1 MGKPGRPFQNTGQLR
16 RALYSQTLAAF
27 GTTCVDDGTT
37 ATGFHTNQKAVG
49 ALAAGNGGIERAA
62 PRKYEF
68 KRTRLGGNKAP
79 VPVVQP
85 FTNPGMTTYFSPFVK
100 YWSGSDSRDGGY
112 YRWVTSTRLVD
123 NFTLIRVESKFT

>member
-49 ALAAGNGGIERAA
+49 ALAAGNGGLESAFHRKSKYQRAGLA
-62 PRKYEF
+62 RTKPR
-68 KRTRLGGNKAP
+68 
-79 VPVVQP
+79 VPVLETCIKPVISSD
-85 FTNPGMTTYFSPFVK
+85 FDAFVK